1 MKVPLQIAFHG
12 VPSSPRIEDLVRERA
27 GKLERFCDHLSS
39 CRVTVEKPHRSRGTA
54 EHWQVRIDLRV
65 PPGHELVVR
74 RESTE
79 QTARDGL
86 YGVVVDAFDA
96 AKRRL
101 EKLTARQRGDV
112 KAHPEQ
118 EVAGIVRRLFE
129 DHGFL
134 RTMDGRDVYFHQNA
148 VVSGRFDELGIGMGV
163 AFEEEEGDEGPQAT
177 SVRIIDSRTMPLPSG
192 REL

>member
-12 VPSSPRIEDLVRERA
+12 VPSSPRIEELVRDRA
-27 GKLERFCDHLSS
+27 SRLDRFCDHLSS
-39 CRVTVEKPHRSRGTA
+39 CRVTVEKPHRSRGQA
-54 EHWQVRIDLRV
+54 EHYQVRIDLTV
-65 PPGHELVVR
+65 PPSHELVVR

-86 YGVVVDAFDA
+86 YGVVIDAFEA

-101 EKLTARQRGDV
+101 EKLNARQRGDV
-112 KAHPEQ
+112 KAHPNQ
-118 EVAGIVRRLFE
+118 EVSGLVRRLFD

-134 RTMDGRDVYFHQNA
+134 RTMDGRDVYFHENA
-148 VVSGRFDELGIGMGV
+148 VLGGRFDELGIGMGV

-177 SVRIIDSRTMPLPSG
+177 SVRIIDSRTIPLPSG

>member
-27 GKLERFCDHLSS
+27 DKLERFCDHLSS

-86 YGVVVDAFDA
+86 YGVVVDAFEA

-148 VVSGRFDELGIGMGV
+148 VVSGRFDELGMGMGV

-177 SVRIIDSRTMPLPSG
+177 SVRIIDSRTIPLPSG

>member
-27 GKLERFCDHLSS
+27 SKLERFCDHLSS
-39 CRVTVEKPHRSRGTA
+39 CRVTLEKPHRSRGTA
-54 EHWQVRIDLRV
+54 EHWQVRIDLTV

-79 QTARDGL
+79 QTSRDGL
-86 YGVVVDAFDA
+86 YGVVVDAFEA

-101 EKLTARQRGDV
+101 EKLSARQRGDV
-112 KAHPEQ
+112 KAHPEH
-118 EVAGIVRRLFE
+118 EVTGIVRRLFD

-148 VVSGRFDELGIGMGV
+148 VVSSRFDELGIGMGV